1 MKGVI
6 YMNMNNLYKLKKTIP
21 EYTQSKLK
29 PSKIIE
35 MVECMR
41 SINEIASSCKNYKNK
56 SSKIES

>member
-1 MKGVI
+1 
-6 YMNMNNLYKLKKTIP
+6 MNMNNLYKLKKTIP